1 MRLSQRFGLRR
12 NVTIYVSA
20 LGMAFTMLVACAPL
34 QRPDV
39 PPVIASLPDLSSPA
53 VVMDLRVLVIG
64 RHPAAVAQAG
74 DDLRHLGFTVIERDR
89 VQRIL
94 DEQDPHLNNPLAAQ
108 AYFIRRGGLSGAEVV
123 VLIDVDGPKDAPSV
137 IVKGIDV
144 ETGAILWSGGIVS
157 TRETMEEDYNRVV
170 IDLTHRAVMDG
181 FTKPQ
186 GSSTA
191 VLFSHP

>member
-1 MRLSQRFGLRR
+1 MMHVPVL
-12 NVTIYVSA
+12 V
-20 LGMAFTMLVACAPL
+20 MAFVMLTACAPL
-34 QRPDV
+34 LPDSS
-39 PPVIASLPDLSSPA
+39 PANGSPPDLSSP
-53 VVMDLRVLVIG
+53 VVMDLRVLVVG
-64 RHPAAVAQAG
+64 HHPAAVAQAS

-94 DEQDPHLNNPLAAQ
+94 DEQDLHLNNPLAAQ
-108 AYFIRRGGLSGAEVV
+108 AYFVRSGGLSGAEVV
-123 VLIDVDGPKDAPSV
+123 VLIDVDGPKSAPSV

-144 ETGAILWSGGIVS
+144 ETGAMLWSGGIVS

-181 FTKPQ
+181 FTKPK
-186 GSSTA
+186 GGSTA

>member
-1 MRLSQRFGLRR
+1 MRH
-12 NVTIYVSA
+12 VPA
-20 LGMAFTMLVACAPL
+20 LMAFAMLVACAPL

-94 DEQDPHLNNPLAAQ
+94 DEQDPHLNNPSAAQ
-108 AYFIRRGGLSGAEVV
+108 GYFVRNGGLFEAEVV
-123 VLIDVDGPKDAPSV
+123 VLIDVDGPKNAPSV

-181 FTKPQ
+181 FTKPK
-186 GSSTA
+186 GGSTA

>member
-1 MRLSQRFGLRR
+1 MRPSQRFGLRG
-12 NVTIYVSA
+12 NVTIHVPA
-20 LGMAFTMLVACAPL
+20 LVTVFAMLMACAPL

-39 PPVIASLPDLSSPA
+39 PPVIASLPDLSSP
-53 VVMDLRVLVIG
+53 VVMDLRVLVVG
-64 RHPAAVAQAG
+64 RHPAAVAQAS

-94 DEQDPHLNNPLAAQ
+94 DEQNLHRNNPLAAQ
-108 AYFIRRGGLSGAEVV
+108 AYFVRSGGLFGAEVV
-123 VLIDVDGPKDAPSV
+123 VLIDVDGLKNAPSV

-144 ETGAILWSGGIVS
+144 ETCEILWSGGIVS
-157 TRETMEEDYNRVV
+157 TREPMEEDYNRVV